1 MTDAEIRLNL
11 LIITQ
16 RALLFAVPPTLRAV
30 TCGWQ
35 GTEVK
40 LRFLFDGPISEDDD
54 ESARMVGTEVV
65 AGFPSPWTLAEEI
78 ERLDHPADL
87 CSGALPL
94 WVFARKEKT
103 TERAGLY

>member
-1 MTDAEIRLNL
+1 MTAADIRLNL
-11 LIITQ
+11 LIFRQ

-40 LRFLFDGPISEDDD
+40 LRFLFDGPISEDDE
-54 ESARMVGTEVV
+54 ESARIVGSEVV
-65 AGFPSPWTLAEEI
+65 AGFPAPWTIDDEI

-87 CSGALPL
+87 RSRALPL
-94 WVFARKEKT
+94 WLFARKEKT
-103 TERAGLY
+103 TDGADLY